1 LRFHPIHP
9 DKFPLA
15 GPPGRVRPERP
26 SGFAVSA
33 RPVIA
38 RPSGGHAK
46 LIRPVLLI
54 NYAAPVSPRA
64 ARAAALPFAL
74 LAIALRLVVAFWLE
88 PLSLRVASQAV
99 GFLLAMGGFVA
110 SVALP
115 LGTYLLLT
123 RRARSLPAAFDIDAV
138 GRQFIAPATPRWFA
152 PWTVFAGWIAGN
164 LVAVACVPDAPFPYA
179 TGVAAVVALASIT
192 NFALRQRPSL
202 ALSTAGIT
210 DQRQAKRLMI
220 NWDELVPGC
229 PHLPA
234 TRNPRQ
240 LTVHSWTASTAG
252 AFTPQHLPV
261 RDWHV
266 DPAFLAHTIRTYVE
280 HSKRRAAIGTAAE
293 LARLQETFTHFPA
306 E

>member
-1 LRFHPIHP
+1 M
-9 DKFPLA
+9 
-15 GPPGRVRPERP
+15 
-26 SGFAVSA
+26 
-33 RPVIA
+33 

-46 LIRPVLLI
+46 LIRPALLI

-88 PLSLRVASQAV
+88 PLSLRVEPQAA
-99 GFLLAMGGFVA
+99 GLLLAMGGFLA
-110 SVALP
+110 SAGLP

-123 RRARSLPAAFDIDAV
+123 RRARRLPAAFDIDAV

-152 PWTVFAGWIAGN
+152 PWTVFGGWIVGN
-164 LVAVACVPDAPFPYA
+164 LVAVARVPDAHFPYV
-179 TGVAAVVALASIT
+179 TGIAAVVGLVSIT
-192 NFALRQRPSL
+192 TVALRHRPLL

-210 DQRQAKRLMI
+210 DQRPVKRLTI
-220 NWDELVPGC
+220 TWDELVPGC

-240 LTVHSWTASTAG
+240 LTVHSWTASTTE